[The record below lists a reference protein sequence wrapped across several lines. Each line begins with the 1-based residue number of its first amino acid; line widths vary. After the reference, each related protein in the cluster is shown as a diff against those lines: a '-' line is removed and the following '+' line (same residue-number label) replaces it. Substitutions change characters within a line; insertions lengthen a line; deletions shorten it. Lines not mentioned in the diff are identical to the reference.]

1 MRGTSPSG
9 SSSLLILRPPYLCR
23 ADNGKSYIPN
33 NVLSQKQI
41 TNMGRSP
48 DMGEAID
55 FYVDVTTPGEK
66 IAALKERMGEYIKA
80 LPHHWWVKLP
90 NLH

>member
-1 MRGTSPSG
+1 
-9 SSSLLILRPPYLCR
+9 
-23 ADNGKSYIPN
+23 
-33 NVLSQKQI
+33 
-41 TNMGRSP
+41 MGRSP